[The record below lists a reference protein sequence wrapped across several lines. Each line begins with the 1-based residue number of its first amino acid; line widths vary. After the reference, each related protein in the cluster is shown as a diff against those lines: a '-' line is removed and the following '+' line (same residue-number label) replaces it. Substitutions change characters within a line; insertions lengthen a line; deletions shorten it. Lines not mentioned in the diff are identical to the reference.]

1 MDEAKV
7 KALAENIQE
16 MMALHDRQKDNYMKL
31 FKICLKHLKH
41 KNPFVPPEVQAE
53 KQKLI
58 EALEGLTMLE
68 KGQKHE

>member
-1 MDEAKV
+1 MNEEKV
-7 KALAENIQE
+7 RAMVENIE
-16 MMALHDRQKDNYMKL
+16 ELLAAHDRQKDNYMKL

-58 EALEGLTMLE
+58 DALESLTMLAKE
-68 KGQKHE
+68 QKHE